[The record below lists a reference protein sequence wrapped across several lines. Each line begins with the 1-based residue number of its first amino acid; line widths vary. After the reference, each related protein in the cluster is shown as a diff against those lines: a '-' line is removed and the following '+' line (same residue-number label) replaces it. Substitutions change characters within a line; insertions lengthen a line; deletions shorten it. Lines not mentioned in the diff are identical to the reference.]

1 MYGTFLHKKLYMIES
16 LTTRSLFK
24 ECSPE
29 QMKKNME
36 TIRKICYMSP
46 SAVEEYFKRIQ
57 ERRNS

>member
-46 SAVEEYFKRIQ
+46 SAVEEYFNNVQQKHK
-57 ERRNS
+57 

>member
-1 MYGTFLHKKLYMIES
+1 MIES
-16 LTTRSLFK
+16 LTTKSLFK